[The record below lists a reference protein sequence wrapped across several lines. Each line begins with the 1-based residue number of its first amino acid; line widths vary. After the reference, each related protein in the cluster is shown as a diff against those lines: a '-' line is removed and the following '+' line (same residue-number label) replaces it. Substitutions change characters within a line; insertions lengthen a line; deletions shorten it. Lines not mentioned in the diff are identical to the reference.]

1 MWGYRREKQLL
12 YITLVCKTWCQAARV
27 THELWSSFSLD
38 TYSPAS
44 SPAYE
49 AVRSWLSRSG
59 GLPKSLRVDG
69 FDCSHCKN
77 FQRDD
82 GDFWCPIIH
91 PELVKLLS
99 EGPVLNHLSLMC
111 PLPLCYK
118 KLCERLHPS
127 LWNPINSLSIRIEE
141 GPNEM
146 IEGEVRS
153 NSFDIP
159 PDVTSLE
166 IDMGHVSSFGSPGLP
181 LGISP
186 SVYARLKSFS
196 FNGVT
201 WGDARAFLQ
210 ALHHCK
216 SLEIMT
222 ISFGQGWGAFD
233 GGGHRAAGS
242 VSLPCLRTLHLRH
255 AWKTDI
261 FKFLTLPALTE
272 LVVRGEEH
280 ELGYF
285 WWGFPNPELRCPNL
299 RIFRFY
305 TPRAVDPLELAAT
318 LKNLPH
324 LTELTLSR
332 AVSDRYVQDDDYD
345 DVVEQWHRHGEEP
358 EARMRDVFQIL
369 RSWDQKCG
377 VSRILPSLQVLEIL
391 DLPSNYDF
399 SHVCKFISARLT
411 NRRRQANDT
420 LKELTV
426 TFLPAQTPNN
436 CISSDFKN
444 VHEELEKRGIRA
456 SITPSELK
464 PRRGRRD
471 WYDESLYF
479 FWE

>member
-1 MWGYRREKQLL
+1 MWGYRREQQLL
-12 YITLVCKTWCQAARV
+12 YMTLVCKTWCQAARV

-44 SPAYE
+44 SPAHE
-49 AVRSWLSRSG
+49 AVTSWLSRSG
-59 GLPKSLRVDG
+59 DLPKSLQVDG
-69 FDCSHCKN
+69 FDCSHCKD

-146 IEGEVRS
+146 TEGEVRS

-166 IDMGHVSSFGSPGLP
+166 IDMGHVFNFGSPGLP

-186 SVYARLKSFS
+186 SVYARLKAFS
-196 FNGVT
+196 FGGAT
-201 WGDARAFLQ
+201 WGDARALLQ

-222 ISFGQGWGAFD
+222 INFGQGWGMFD
-233 GGGHRAAGS
+233 GGGHRTAGS
-242 VSLPCLRTLHLRH
+242 VSLPNLRTLRLQHT
-255 AWKTDI
+255 WKTDI
-261 FKFLTLPALTE
+261 FKCLMLHALTE

-280 ELGYF
+280 EAGYF

-324 LTELTLSR
+324 LIELTLSR
-332 AVSDRYVQDDDYD
+332 AVSDRYVGKEDLDE
-345 DVVEQWHRHGEEP
+345 VIEQWHRHGEEP

-369 RSWDQKCG
+369 HSWDQKHG
-377 VSRILPSLQVLEIL
+377 ASRVLPSLQVLEIL
-391 DLPSNYDF
+391 GLPGNYDF
-399 SHVCKFISARLT
+399 SHVCKYISARL
-411 NRRRQANDT
+411 RDPRSQASDT
-420 LKELTV
+420 LKKLTV
-426 TFLPAQTPNN
+426 TFLPTEIPNN
-436 CISSDFKN
+436 SIISDFKN
-444 VHEELEKRGIRA
+444 VHEELEKRGIKA
-456 SITPSELK
+456 SITPSELGS
-464 PRRGRRD
+464 RRCRRD
-471 WYDESLYF
+471 WYDDSLYLF
-479 FWE
+479 